1 MKKNKKKL
9 KLTKLT
15 VANLD
20 RVKGTGSPCG
30 CDTYTYNRVD
40 IYELNTTAVNC
51 TFKSCIVCPLP

>member
-20 RVKGTGSPCG
+20 RAKGGDIPCACHWTVTDGAWNRDHTRENPCAVTGAPG
-30 CDTYTYNRVD
+30 C
-40 IYELNTTAVNC
+40 EL
-51 TFKSCIVCPLP
+51 